1 MGNLRVA
8 IAVTLAAGCGAVQDF
23 DDFGPE
29 RPLGADEHLEEAVAY
44 DDAAAVHERAAA
56 DAEARARQQELVCG
70 DRVLESQASSGG
82 ERLLIQSPCWSSDN
96 GVARHRQVAARLR
109 ADAKAHRLRAQA
121 LREAEQHSCAMTGA
135 VTGETAAGGPFAQVV
150 GVEAIVEGGEVRGAR
165 IRMRATPGGA
175 ALVER
180 AIACDRARAAVIGW
194 VPDASDPTLLE
205 NAEVSVLEMGDGSTL
220 VIVRSADEAT
230 ALSIVGRAEAL
241 LEP

>member
-8 IAVTLAAGCGAVQDF
+8 IAVTIAAGCGAVQDF

-29 RPLGADEHLEEAVAY
+29 RRLGADEHLEEAVAS

-56 DAEARARQQELVCG
+56 DAEARALQQDLVCG

-96 GVARHRQVAARLR
+96 GIARHRQVAARLR
-109 ADAKAHRLRAQA
+109 ADAKAHRARAQA
-121 LREAEQHSCAMTGA
+121 LREAERHSCAA
-135 VTGETAAGGPFAQVV
+135 TGETAAAAGPFAQVV

-165 IRMRATPGGA
+165 IRVQATPGGA

-194 VPDASDPTLLE
+194 VPDGNDPTLLE
-205 NAEVSVLEMGDGSTL
+205 GADVSVLEMGDGSTL